1 LAESFGLDRPSGAL
15 VLQVYSDSPAESAGL
30 REGDIIIE
38 FNGMKIDLSAD
49 LPHVVGRTK
58 ADTKANI
65 VIVREGKKKTL
76 AVVVGQLSDST
87 LSIETGESGSQSG
100 NRLGLVVEELSDEDK
115 DRRGVKDGIQVVEV
129 LDGAA
134 GKAGMRSGD
143 IVTMLDSQWVKSVQQ
158 FNEIVDS
165 LVADDSVPIRIVRN
179 QSPMFLAIKV
189 IEP

>member
-1 LAESFGLDRPSGAL
+1 
-15 VLQVYSDSPAESAGL
+15 
-30 REGDIIIE
+30 
-38 FNGMKIDLSAD
+38 
-49 LPHVVGRTK
+49 
-58 ADTKANI
+58 
-65 VIVREGKKKTL
+65 
-76 AVVVGQLSDST
+76 LSDST

-115 DRRGVKDGIQVVEV
+115 DRRGVKGGIQVVEV

>member
-1 LAESFGLDRPSGAL
+1 
-15 VLQVYSDSPAESAGL
+15 
-30 REGDIIIE
+30 
-38 FNGMKIDLSAD
+38 
-49 LPHVVGRTK
+49 VVGRTK

-115 DRRGVKDGIQVVEV
+115 DRRGVKGGIQVVEV